1 VYRVKN
7 LIVGL
12 QEKYPK
18 AYFGVTCF
26 QLMLYF
32 VLGSHWFACI
42 FFWIQMGAGEP
53 PSLANGDPRALHL
66 FQNGWAVAADFI
78 DAQGYLLK
86 WTTDGNVVTTNTDP
100 SKGARYWMR

>member
-1 VYRVKN
+1 LYRVKN
-7 LIVGL
+7 VIARLL
-12 QEKYPK
+12 EKYPQ
-18 AYFGVTCF
+18 AYFGITSF
-26 QLMLYF
+26 QLILYF

-42 FFWIQMGAGEP
+42 FFWIQIGAGAP
-53 PSLANGDPRALHL
+53 PSMAHSDLEMHL